1 MSEIERQQL
10 TWSRWQF
17 VLTPLVTPR
26 EFNTVAMTPLHLDD
40 LVFLLHGEVQ
50 AVHTLSLLAIVNG
63 VLQPRW
69 ATNVWADTNDWGLGI
84 QREHQWDLAS
94 HCHVAVAQ
102 GQDGIDG

>member
-63 VLQPRW
+63 VLRCGGRPTFGRTQTTGDW
-69 ATNVWADTNDWGLGI
+69 ESKGSTNGT
-84 QREHQWDLAS
+84 
-94 HCHVAVAQ
+94 
-102 GQDGIDG
+102 